1 MEGIQGAVLAVKL
14 ARLDGWNSRRRDHA
28 CRYDALLAGCPG
40 IRPTLMSG
48 QCEGVYHLYTVRS
61 AMRDALRA
69 YLSARGI
76 ETGLHY
82 PIPIH
87 LQPAYRDLG
96 YKEGDFPMT
105 EDACATLLSLPMY
118 AELSTAQL
126 TYVAEAVREF
136 HQAPARP
143 TQG

>member
-1 MEGIQGAVLAVKL
+1 M
-14 ARLDGWNSRRRDHA
+14 R
-28 CRYDALLAGCPG
+28 
-40 IRPTLMSG
+40 G
-48 QCEGVYHLYTVRS
+48 QCEGVYHLYTVRC
-61 AMRDALRA
+61 AQRDALRA

-87 LQPAYRDLG
+87 LQPAYSDLG
-96 YKEGDFPMT
+96 YKEGAFPVT
-105 EDACATLLSLPMY
+105 EEACATLLSLPMY

-143 TQG
+143 IQG